1 MYAAAS
7 LIILGSAPLLYI
19 GDSTPQPTYPM
30 LMPNTNVVLQ
40 SKLNHQS
47 FCLTSE
53 SFSPLTKGTAFAIN
67 SCGLS
72 CCSAIIGS
80 AESSVFTSR
89 YIRTENSIL
98 REQASKVIPKC
109 MQ

>member
-19 GDSTPQPTYPM
+19 GDSTPQPTYSM
-30 LMPNTNVVLQ
+30 LMSNTKVVLL

-53 SFSPLTKGTAFAIN
+53 SVCNN
-67 SCGLS
+67 SMS
-72 CCSAIIGS
+72 Q
-80 AESSVFTSR
+80 
-89 YIRTENSIL
+89 Y
-98 REQASKVIPKC
+98 EQT
-109 MQ
+109 

>member
-1 MYAAAS
+1 MYTAPS

-19 GDSTPQPTYPM
+19 GDSTSQPTYPM
-30 LMPNTNVVLQ
+30 LMPNTKVVLQ

-53 SFSPLTKGTAFAIN
+53 TFSPLTKGTAFATN

-72 CCSAIIGS
+72 CCSAIIGT
-80 AESSVFTSR
+80 AESSVFTNR
-89 YIRTENSIL
+89 YIRKQKI
-98 REQASKVIPKC
+98 QF
-109 MQ
+109 